1 MKECEQHPM
10 DDMSLYSRYNLSS
23 HDIKDC
29 RRELKDI
36 LIAPFD
42 ESKCKGVGYNLS
54 PSELCYSVNRRCPTP
69 GPSHCSGSLR
79 HGSST

>member
-29 RRELKDI
+29 RRELKDMYTYE
-36 LIAPFD
+36 A
-42 ESKCKGVGYNLS
+42 ENV
-54 PSELCYSVNRRCPTP
+54 
-69 GPSHCSGSLR
+69 
-79 HGSST
+79 

>member
-1 MKECEQHPM
+1 MMRESSGHFQNAAVVHPGC
-10 DDMSLYSRYNLSS
+10 NLTSN
-23 HDIKDC
+23 DIKEC

-54 PSELCYSVNRRCPTP
+54 PS
-69 GPSHCSGSLR
+69 
-79 HGSST
+79 